1 MDQWARWFGVF
12 SRTVKSGYTGM
23 TCCNKPV
30 NIAIVRE
37 LLDLQLMSVKS
48 NQDEQICRSR

>member
-37 LLDLQLMSVKS
+37 SLAGFAINVS
-48 NQDEQICRSR
+48 